1 MFYLLTSHV
10 PYREVGMKYEVWSMK
25 YAVSTIEKNA
35 FQQKAV
41 AMIRQIELATN
52 RQSYTT
58 YNLKKLNNQ
67 Y

>member
-1 MFYLLTSHV
+1 MFYFLTSHV
-10 PYREVGMKYEVWSMK
+10 PYRGVGMKYEVCS
-25 YAVSTIEKNA
+25 IEKNA